1 ASASSIFMNASTSF
15 SSGTIRFSISI
26 CCSRLASWRSISASL
41 VLYGSSSRFSCSLAS
56 RDFCALSL
64 ASRWLLKY
72 VKYSAALNNPATA
85 STNPH
90 CFIPDMSL
98 KFMAL
103 SLGLAPVN
111 FAGQLELERLHILYA
126 VVLKRFLD
134 LDVLEVPGL
143 LQIRNQVRN

>member
-1 ASASSIFMNASTSF
+1 MHVATTLSLGAYWYVCLA
-15 SSGTIRFSISI
+15 
-26 CCSRLASWRSISASL
+26 LASPLFL
-41 VLYGSSSRFSCSLAS
+41 VFATRRFDTFTILCSLAS
-56 RDFCALSL
+56 SDFCALSL

-72 VKYSAALNNPATA
+72 VKYSAALNNAATA

-98 KFMAL
+98 KFMAV

-126 VVLKRFLD
+126 VVLKRFFD

-143 LQIRNQVRN
+143 LQI